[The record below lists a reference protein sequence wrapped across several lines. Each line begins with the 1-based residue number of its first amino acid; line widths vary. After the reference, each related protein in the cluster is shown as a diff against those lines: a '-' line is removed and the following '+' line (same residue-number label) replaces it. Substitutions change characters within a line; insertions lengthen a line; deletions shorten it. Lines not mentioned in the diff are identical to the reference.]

1 MPDIDRPIGGVK
13 QLYRHVEHLTT
24 LGINAAVVTESKDF
38 RPSWFTSNAPTES
51 LHDCFDNELIN
62 SRTCILVLPETY
74 VAVDLSNFRGYDLSQ
89 FYRVIFNQN
98 AYYSFGDF
106 SLNAFKSV
114 HPFYHSSY
122 VLQVLSV
129 SEDTS
134 RFLSNNI
141 HIHDSKIS
149 RIINAVETI
158 FSPSLSK
165 SNTFTWMPRKNGQ
178 HVNAIL
184 HSIQSST
191 KYDFS
196 DWKGEPLL
204 DMTHEDIAHKLN
216 SSKIFLSFG
225 HPEGFGLPVA
235 EAMASGCW
243 VIGYS
248 GGGGKELFRYGAST
262 EIPYGDW
269 TSFAQAIE
277 STLLFFKNSPREAS
291 LRLSRQSL
299 AVKTLYSHSLE
310 FNSIDFAWANVIE
323 EFKSILS
330 TS

>member
-1 MPDIDRPIGGVK
+1 M
-13 QLYRHVEHLTT
+13 
-24 LGINAAVVTESKDF
+24 
-38 RPSWFTSNAPTES
+38 
-51 LHDCFDNELIN
+51 
-62 SRTCILVLPETY
+62 
-74 VAVDLSNFRGYDLSQ
+74 
-89 FYRVIFNQN
+89 
-98 AYYSFGDF
+98 
-106 SLNAFKSV
+106 
-114 HPFYHSSY
+114 
-122 VLQVLSV
+122 

-248 GGGGKELFRYGAST
+248 GGGGKELFRYV
-262 EIPYGDW
+262 PYRNSLWRLDF
-269 TSFAQAIE
+269 FAQAIE

-291 LRLSRQSL
+291 LRLSRNL
-299 AVKTLYSHSLE
+299 WPLKHCNFTL
-310 FNSIDFAWANVIE
+310 
-323 EFKSILS
+323 
-330 TS
+330 